1 MDFEILEK
9 TDTTL
14 EIKIKDAD
22 DTVMYPLIEQLVK
35 EEKVINADYS
45 VEHQELDDP
54 ILKVEVTE
62 GTDPKQIL
70 IDISKSFQED
80 LENIYSEMFGKEE
93 DE

>member
-35 EEKVINADYS
+35 EEKIATADYS

-54 ILKVEVTE
+54 ILRVEVTE
-62 GTDPKQIL
+62 GTNPKQVL

-80 LENIYSEMFGKEE
+80 FEEIYSEMFEEEE
-93 DE
+93 D

>member
-14 EIKIKDAD
+14 EMKIKDVD

-35 EEKVINADYS
+35 NEKVINADYS

-54 ILKVEVTE
+54 VLRVEVTDGSE
-62 GTDPKQIL
+62 PKQIL
-70 IDISKSFQED
+70 IEISKSFQED
-80 LENIYSEMFGKEE
+80 FENIYSELFEE
-93 DE
+93 DD

>member
-9 TDTTL
+9 SDTTL
-14 EIKIKDAD
+14 EMKIKDAD

-35 EEKVINADYS
+35 EEKITTADYS

-54 ILKVEVTE
+54 VLRVEVTE
-62 GTDPKQIL
+62 GADPKEIL

-80 LENIYSEMFGKEE
+80 FETIYSELFEDEE
-93 DE
+93 D

>member
-35 EEKVINADYS
+35 EEKVTTADYS

-80 LENIYSEMFGKEE
+80 LENIYSEIFEEEE
-93 DE
+93 DK